1 MGLFNKGKNYIYSL
15 TIEGMRC
22 SMCEAHIND
31 VVRKNF
37 KIKKVKSSHLK
48 KNTTIIALEELDVEK
63 FKEVIKNTGYELK
76 KVEVKIN
83 E

>member
-37 KIKKVKSSHLK
+37 KIKKVKSSHFK